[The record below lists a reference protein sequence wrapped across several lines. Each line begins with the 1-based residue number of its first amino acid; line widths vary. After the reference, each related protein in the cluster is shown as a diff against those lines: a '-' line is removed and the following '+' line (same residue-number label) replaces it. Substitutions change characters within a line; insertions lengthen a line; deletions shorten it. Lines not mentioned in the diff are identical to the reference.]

1 MMDHRERHK
10 KLHEALDELAACYML
25 STGKR
30 VSNTT
35 LLELLE
41 WSHKATLDAG
51 TCAKRAERD
60 RMTPSPADLCSSSSS
75 RSSQS
80 TPPFH
85 PPDCQKPDVGASFTP

>member
-1 MMDHRERHK
+1 MDHRERHK

-41 WSHKATLDAG
+41 WSHKATLDADACASGPKG
-51 TCAKRAERD
+51 TGDCAVCGRP
-60 RMTPSPADLCSSSSS
+60 MTDP
-75 RSSQS
+75 
-80 TPPFH
+80 H
-85 PPDCQKPDVGASFTP
+85 PCPGPKGTGDGT